1 MNRKRTIVIAA
12 AALAALAVAL
22 GISAILDGR
31 WTVAG
36 EPAAL
41 GNGMLDMVLIDI
53 EDQDA
58 ATHYHV
64 DALGVYVLAVDQESQ
79 VYAAGVRSGDRIV
92 SANGIPVSSTGEF
105 GMLRAGLDA
114 SGELEMVLERSQEE
128 ESFTVTLVDD
138 AQ

>member
-1 MNRKRTIVIAA
+1 MNRKRAIVIAA

-22 GISAILDGR
+22 GIWALLDDR
-31 WTVAG
+31 WSVAG
-36 EPAAL
+36 ETAAL

-64 DALGVYVLAVDQESQ
+64 DALGVYVLAVDQKSQ
-79 VYAAGVRSGDRIV
+79 AYAAGVRSGDRIV
-92 SANGIPVSSTGEF
+92 SANGIPVSSSGEF
-105 GMLRAGLDA
+105 GMLRAGLEP
-114 SGELEMVLERSQEE
+114 SGKLEMVLERSQGE
-128 ESFTVTLVDD
+128 ESLTVTLVDE